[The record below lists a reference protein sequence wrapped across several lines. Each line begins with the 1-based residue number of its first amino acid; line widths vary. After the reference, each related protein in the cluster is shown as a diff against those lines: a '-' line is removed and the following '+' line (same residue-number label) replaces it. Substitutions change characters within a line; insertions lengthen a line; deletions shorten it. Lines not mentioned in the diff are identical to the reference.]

1 MLPTGMWNSS
11 TNEGGVAIAAPAAPP
26 GLRKKRA
33 RRIIAVGGG
42 KGGIGKTLLTA
53 NLGIALAQRG
63 FKVVLVDADLGGAN
77 LPTRS
82 DALRLRQRT
91 GEETAGS
98 DHPSRGGQPVLD
110 PGRQGRARRGQSQIS
125 TEKQVASKP
134 GGSGSGLSA
143 ARSRRGHQP
152 QRAGLLPDGRPGTG
166 GAAARADL
174 DRECLSVHPRGFL
187 PAPASPQGCRWG
199 GEPGQRGDGEG

>member
-11 TNEGGVAIAAPAAPP
+11 TIEGGVAIAAPAAPP

-63 FKVVLVDADLGGAN
+63 FKVVLVDADLG
-77 LPTRS
+77 
-82 DALRLRQRT
+82 
-91 GEETAGS
+91 
-98 DHPSRGGQPVLD
+98 
-110 PGRQGRARRGQSQIS
+110 RQGRARRGQSQIS

-166 GAAARADL
+166 GAVARADL